1 MIGLYQ
7 IVQSLQMFSN
17 TEASFE
23 EPDISPSPGWS
34 GDGVVVR
41 KHRTAWKS
49 FYIWLWNEENILFII
64 MYLNHPFGP
73 QKSNLLP
80 LQKSRQCRSPC
91 WGSDPDR
98 QTCLRPPG
106 GVVQA
111 LQGATDLQPSSILCI
126 SAVSVVKIE
135 RYNFYLGSW
144 NGFLSGIW
152 YENLTPVTSSPSIT
166 TCIQNLLADNL

>member
-1 MIGLYQ
+1 MKKKKKKKKISTFWRGEGLK
-7 IVQSLQMFSN
+7 S
-17 TEASFE
+17 
-23 EPDISPSPGWS
+23 
-34 GDGVVVR
+34 R
-41 KHRTAWKS
+41 KV
-49 FYIWLWNEENILFII
+49 ENSTFFIFFFFDAFPNL
-64 MYLNHPFGP
+64 YHPFGP
-73 QKSNLLP
+73 QKSNRLP